1 MGSGKVSVIIP
12 AYNNAEFLGQAIQSV
27 LDQTYPLFEVIVVND
42 ASPNDVSQVIQAFK
56 DRRVRYLE
64 HAANRGLSEA
74 RNTGI
79 RASEGEFIALLDGD
93 DYFHPK
99 KLEAHVE
106 FLAQHPEI
114 GATYNPRFELNHSSE
129 TIRELWRPPLTVAL
143 KDLLC
148 SYPFSPSDMV
158 LRREWLFQVNLF
170 DPYYVYVG
178 EDLDL
183 NCRLAL
189 AGCRFA
195 SVDRALNYRRYHS
208 GRRIKDL
215 AGAVENTIRPL
226 NAAISDARC
235 PEKIR
240 ELQEKAVSRHYLL
253 WSIIA
258 LTQDDTSVGRE
269 LLRAAVHGD
278 PSFLK
283 GDPSPLTET
292 MISYAIV
299 DETRNHDKLLRKMA
313 QQLPEEYGW
322 SNALCDWAVA
332 RGYLMRGMRAAMWGR
347 DPEAREYF
355 RQARAAHAEID
366 RPYIQTV
373 SAQLLSYAA
382 EFGMNEARRVLKGLS
397 LLLETIDGRFWAQCL
412 KSCFWLDLA
421 FKDYSVGNFL
431 HVPAE
436 LLRALIGNPRYVK
449 NRGVLSILFRSL
461 GRILIHCF
469 ERIAHHNF
477 CQARPQI

>member
-27 LDQTYPLFEVIVVND
+27 LDQTYPFFEVVVVND
-42 ASPNDVSQVIQAFK
+42 ASPTDVSQVVHSFK

-64 HAANRGLSEA
+64 HEVNRGLSEA

-93 DYFHPK
+93 DYFHPE
-99 KLEAHVE
+99 KLKAHVE
-106 FLAQHPEI
+106 FLGQHPEI

-129 TIRELWRPPLTVAL
+129 TIRELWRPPLTVGL
-143 KDLLC
+143 KDLLF

-158 LRREWLFQVNLF
+158 LRREWLFKVNLF
-170 DPYYVYVG
+170 DPHYVYVG

-208 GRRIKDL
+208 GRRVTDL

-226 NAAISDARC
+226 NAAVSDARC
-235 PEKIR
+235 PGKIR
-240 ELQEKAVSRHYLL
+240 ELQEKAMSGHYLL

-258 LTQDDTSVGRE
+258 LTQDETSVGQK

-278 PSFLK
+278 PSFLD
-283 GDPSPLTET
+283 GEPCALTET

-299 DETRNHDKLLRKMA
+299 DETMDHGNLLRRMA
-313 QQLPEEYGW
+313 AQLPDEYRW
-322 SNALCDWAVA
+322 PNTRCDWAVA
-332 RGYLMRGMRAAMWGR
+332 RGYLLRGTRAAMWGR
-347 DPEAREYF
+347 DQDAQEHF
-355 RQARAAHAEID
+355 RLAKDSHAEID
-366 RPYIQTV
+366 QPYIETV

-382 EFGMNEARRVLKGLS
+382 EFGMNEARRVLKRLS
-397 LLLETIDGRFWAQCL
+397 LHLETIGGKYSAQCL
-412 KSCFWLDLA
+412 KGCFWADLA
-421 FKDYSVGNFL
+421 FKDYNAGNFL
-431 HVPAE
+431 PVPGE
-436 LLRALIGNPRYVK
+436 IVRALIGNPHHLK
-449 NRGVLSILFRSL
+449 NRGVLSILLRSI
-461 GRILIHCF
+461 GRIPIHCLKRLSNRDIHWAG
-469 ERIAHHNF
+469 EI
-477 CQARPQI
+477 I

>member
-1 MGSGKVSVIIP
+1 MIPRKVSVIIP

-27 LDQTYPLFEVIVVND
+27 LDQTYPFFEVVVVND
-42 ASPNDVSQVIQAFK
+42 ASPNDVSKVIHSFK

-64 HAANRGLSEA
+64 HDVNRGLAEA

-79 RASEGEFIALLDGD
+79 RASEGEFLALLDGD
-93 DYFHPK
+93 DYFHPE
-99 KLEAHVE
+99 KLKAHVE
-106 FLAQHPEI
+106 FFARHPEI

-143 KDLLC
+143 KDLLF

-158 LRREWLFQVNLF
+158 LRREWLLRVHLF

-189 AGCRFA
+189 AGCKFA

-226 NAAISDARC
+226 NSAVSDARC
-235 PEKIR
+235 PREIR

-258 LTQDDTSVGRE
+258 FTQDDTSVGQK

-278 PSFLK
+278 PSFLA
-283 GDPSPLTET
+283 GNPSPLTET

-299 DETRNHDKLLRKMA
+299 DETLDHDKLLRRMA
-313 QQLPEEYGW
+313 HQLPDEYRW
-322 SNALCDWAVA
+322 PNARCDWAVA
-332 RGYLMRGMRAAMWGR
+332 RGYLLRGTNAAVWGR
-347 DPEAREYF
+347 DRDALEYF
-355 RQARAAHAEID
+355 RLARASHAEID
-366 RPYIQTV
+366 KPFIQTV

-382 EFGMNEARRVLKGLS
+382 EFGMNKAKRVLKQLS
-397 LLLETIDGRFWAQCL
+397 LLLLNTEGKLPAECL
-412 KSCFWLDLA
+412 RSCFWADLA
-421 FKDYSVGNFL
+421 FKDYNVGNFL
-431 HVPAE
+431 RVPGE
-436 LLRALIGNPRYVK
+436 IVRALIGNPRYVK
-449 NRGVLSILFRSL
+449 NRGVLSILLRSI

-469 ERIAHHNF
+469 ARIAHHDIRR
-477 CQARPQI
+477 ARSQI